1 MPVRKAFCAWGWL
14 WQLRR
19 VPPTD
24 APITPSHQ
32 RATGELE
39 IGIGRDG
46 LRHLFQAAPLR
57 ALFPTPEPDEV
68 PTIAVVNTAGGLAG
82 GDSLRIA
89 VQAGPGARATL
100 ATPAAEKIYR
110 SLGPESALRCRL
122 SVEDG
127 AALEWIPQETILFD
141 GARFARRIDAELG
154 QDARLLA
161 AEAVVFGRRARK
173 ESFTHGFYRDA
184 WRIRRQGRLLWADG
198 IAIDDPSALANPFGF
213 GGAEAMAT
221 LLLVDDRA
229 EALLP
234 ALREAGCPVTLPCP
248 GLLLL
253 RWLGTAASVR
263 GLLGE
268 AICRLRAA
276 ALGLPPR
283 LPRLWTT

>member
-1 MPVRKAFCAWGWL
+1 M
-14 WQLRR
+14 
-19 VPPTD
+19 PPTD

-32 RATGELE
+32 RAAGQLE
-39 IGIGRDG
+39 IGISRDG

-57 ALFPTPEPDEV
+57 ALFPTPEPGET
-68 PTIAVVNTAGGLAG
+68 PTIAIVNTAGGLAG

-89 VQAGPGARATL
+89 LDAGEGARATL
-100 ATPAAEKIYR
+100 ATPAAEKVYR
-110 SLGPESALRCRL
+110 SLGPESALRCTL
-122 SVEDG
+122 SIAEG

-141 GARFARRIDAELG
+141 GARFVRRIDVALG
-154 QDARLLA
+154 RDARLLA
-161 AEAVVFGRRARK
+161 AEAVVFGRPARG
-173 ESFTHGFYRDA
+173 ERFTRGLYRDA
-184 WRIRRQGRLLWADG
+184 WRIRREGRLLWADG
-198 IAIDDPSALANPFGF
+198 VTIDHPAALANPFGF

-234 ALREAGCPVTLPCP
+234 ALREAGCPVTMPRP

-253 RWLGTAASVR
+253 RWLGGAATVR

-268 AICRLRAA
+268 AICQLRAA
-276 ALGLPPR
+276 ALGLQPR

>member
-1 MPVRKAFCAWGWL
+1 M
-14 WQLRR
+14 WQLRH
-19 VPPTD
+19 VPPND

-32 RATGELE
+32 RAAGHLE
-39 IGIGRDG
+39 IGMGRDG

-57 ALFPTPEPDEV
+57 ALFPTPEPDEA

-89 VQAGPGARATL
+89 ISAGPGARVTL
-100 ATPAAEKIYR
+100 ATPAAEKVYR
-110 SLGPESALRCRL
+110 SLGPESALRCTL

-127 AALEWIPQETILFD
+127 AALEWIPQETILFN
-141 GARFARRIDAELG
+141 GARFTRRIDAELG
-154 QDARLLA
+154 RDARLLA
-161 AEAVVFGRRARK
+161 AEAVVFGRPARG
-173 ESFTHGFYRDA
+173 ESFTRGLYRDT
-184 WRIRRQGRLLWADG
+184 WRIRRGGRLLWADG
-198 IAIDDPSALANPFGF
+198 VALDSPAALENPFGF
-213 GGAEAMAT
+213 GGAQAMAT

-234 ALREAGCPVTLPCP
+234 ALREAGCPVTMPRP

-253 RWLGTAASVR
+253 RWLGTAAAVR

-268 AICRLRAA
+268 AICRLRAL